1 MTTNYST
8 LDYKVVKE
16 VIDKLFLKYINE
28 PYYLKETLRKINS
41 LVHQANL
48 QANKRITANWFK
60 DFDSKDTID
69 TLIKEFPT
77 LKWEE
82 NACEDNYTAK
92 GTLGRL
98 VVEVSYKISFLESV
112 FKPSKEITP
121 YWELDIYLNDNDSCI
136 ELYNPTITK
145 FNTLFELVIVAK
157 QTLRPLCNL
166 FSKLEIT

>member
-1 MTTNYST
+1 MFKYEVNTISNLLEELYTNYSH
-8 LDYKVVKE
+8 
-16 VIDKLFLKYINE
+16 E
-28 PYYLKETLRKINS
+28 PYTLKETLREIRS

-48 QANKRITANWFK
+48 KTDKLIEADWFK
-60 DFDSKDTID
+60 NFDSKDTID

-82 NACEDNYTAK
+82 DICEDNYEAE

-98 VVEVSYKISFLESV
+98 VVRVSYKISLINSF
-112 FKPSKEITP
+112 FKSSKKVTP
-121 YWELDIYLNDNDSCI
+121 YWELDIYLNNNDSCI

-145 FNTLFELVIVAK
+145 FNNLFELVIVAK